1 MQEATH
7 TPNTRDRPQAKHVGD
22 HWWAEYCPS
31 GQEVMWARRAGYQQG
46 WPREPSAILEVT
58 LEGRLRLGARRRV
71 GEAGR
76 LGRGSGWGE
85 DVAFVRSW
93 SEGRSQDPEVR
104 EWAMS

>member
-1 MQEATH
+1 
-7 TPNTRDRPQAKHVGD
+7 
-22 HWWAEYCPS
+22 
-31 GQEVMWARRAGYQQG
+31 MWARGRGTNRGLATG
-46 WPREPSAILEVT
+46 SSVLEVT
-58 LEGRLRLGARRRV
+58 LRVSLRLGARLRV

-93 SEGRSQDPEVR
+93 SEGRPWDLEVR